1 MQMPE
6 FSKYLT
12 TREVAALMR
21 VKERKIYDLV
31 ARGDIP
37 YSKTTGKL
45 LFSKDAVL
53 AWINKDSLPIGKT
66 QLTISGSHDPL
77 FEAVLRQTG
86 ADIATLWNGSTAG
99 LERVVKGQASA
110 ALLHIY
116 FAPDRSWNIDAVKT
130 DRAKKDVVLLHWA
143 NRSRGLVM
151 TTAAAENVTSLSSIQ
166 PWRLSQR
173 QAGAG
178 AQIMFDHLLAEAGLE
193 KDRLD
198 LAAACHTE
206 LESVLT
212 LLEGQAD
219 IAFGLQHFAAKY
231 DLAFLPL
238 VTESVDILIDRKMVF
253 EPAFQTLLAFCH
265 TDNFTELV
273 SSFVGYDTAG
283 LGQVRFN
290 A

>member
-1 MQMPE
+1 MLESNQ
-6 FSKYLT
+6 YLT
-12 TREVAALMR
+12 TKEVAALIR
-21 VKERKIYDLV
+21 VKERRIYDLV
-31 ARGDIP
+31 AKGDIP
-37 YSKTTGKL
+37 FSKTTGKL

-53 AWINKDSLPIGKT
+53 AWVNRDSMPLGKT

-86 ADIATLWNGSTAG
+86 ADIATLWNGSSAG
-99 LERVVKGQASA
+99 LEQVVGGETSA

-116 FAPDRSWNIDAVKT
+116 CPAEHSWNIDVVET
-130 DRAKKDVVLLHWA
+130 DCAKKDVVLLHWA

-151 TTAAAENVTSLSSIQ
+151 TTSAAENVTTLSAIR

-173 QAGAG
+173 QAGTG
-178 AQIMFDHLLAEAGLE
+178 AQILFDHLLAEAGLK
-193 KDRLD
+193 KDELD
-198 LAAACHTE
+198 FGVACHTE
-206 LESVLT
+206 LEAVLT

-219 IAFGLQHFAAKY
+219 IAFGLEHFAAKY
-231 DLAFLPL
+231 NLAFLPL
-238 VTESVDILIDRKMVF
+238 VSESVDILVDRKMVF

-265 TDNFTELV
+265 SDSFTELL
-273 SSFVGYDTAG
+273 SGFDGYDTTG

>member
-1 MQMPE
+1 MPE
-6 FSKYLT
+6 ASQYLT

-31 ARGDIP
+31 AKGNIP
-37 YSKTTGKL
+37 FRKTTGKL
-45 LFSKDAVL
+45 LFPKDAVL
-53 AWINKDSLPIGKT
+53 AWINKDSLPISET

-86 ADIATLWNGSTAG
+86 TDIATLWNGSGVG
-99 LERVVKGQASA
+99 LERVAEGQASA

-116 FAPDRSWNIDAVKT
+116 CPADHSWNIDAVKSSC
-130 DRAKKDVVLLHWA
+130 AKKDVVLLHWA

-151 TTAAAENVTSLSSIQ
+151 TPPAAEDVASLSAVQ

-173 QAGAG
+173 QEGAG
-178 AQIMFDHLLAEAGLE
+178 AQVLFDYMLAEVGLT
-193 KDRLD
+193 KDQLD
-198 LAAACHTE
+198 LAATCHTE

-219 IAFGLQHFAAKY
+219 IAFGLEHFAAKY
-231 DLAFLPL
+231 NLAFLPL
-238 VTESVDILIDRKMVF
+238 VTESVDILVDRKMVF
-253 EPAFQTLLAFCH
+253 EPAFQTLLAFCQ
-265 TDNFTELV
+265 TGNFKELV
-273 SSFVGYDTAG
+273 SGFDGYDITG

>member
-1 MQMPE
+1 MPE
-6 FSKYLT
+6 TSQYMT

-31 ARGDIP
+31 AKGDIP
-37 YSKTTGKL
+37 FSKTTGKL
-45 LFSKDAVL
+45 LFPKDAVL
-53 AWINKDSLPIGKT
+53 AWINKDSLPAGNI

-77 FEAVLRQTG
+77 FETVLRQTG
-86 ADIATLWNGSTAG
+86 IDIATLWNGSTAG

-110 ALLHIY
+110 SILHIFY
-116 FAPDRSWNIDAVKT
+116 PADYSWNIHAV
-130 DRAKKDVVLLHWA
+130 RVACAEKDVVLLHWA

-151 TTAAAENVTSLSSIQ
+151 TTSAAESVTSLSAIR

-173 QAGAG
+173 QAGTG
-178 AQIMFDHLLAEAGLE
+178 AQILFDYLLAEAGLK
-193 KDRLD
+193 KDQLD
-198 LAAACHTE
+198 LGVACHTE

-231 DLAFLPL
+231 NLAFLPL

-253 EPAFQTLLAFCH
+253 EPAFQALLTFCH
-265 TDNFTELV
+265 TKSFTELV
-273 SSFVGYDTAG
+273 SGFEGYDTTG
-283 LGQVRFN
+283 LGEVRFN

>member
-1 MQMPE
+1 MSETSQYM
-6 FSKYLT
+6 T

-21 VKERKIYDLV
+21 VKERKVYDLV
-31 ARGDIP
+31 AKGDIP
-37 YSKTTGKL
+37 FSKTTGKL
-45 LFSKDAVL
+45 LFPKDAVL
-53 AWINKDSLPIGKT
+53 AWIDKASLPAGKT

-77 FEAVLRQTG
+77 LETVLRQTG
-86 ADIATLWNGSTAG
+86 IDIATLWNGSTAG
-99 LERVVKGQASA
+99 LERVVKGNASA
-110 ALLHIY
+110 CVLHI
-116 FAPDRSWNIDAVKT
+116 FCPADHSWNIDAVKV
-130 DRAKKDVVLLHWA
+130 ACSEKDVVLLHWA

-151 TTAAAENVTSLSSIQ
+151 TTSAAENVTSLSAIR

-173 QAGAG
+173 QVGTG
-178 AQIMFDHLLAEAGLE
+178 AQILFDYLLAEVGLK
-193 KDRLD
+193 KDQLN
-198 LAAACHTE
+198 LGVACHTE

-231 DLAFLPL
+231 NLEFLPL
-238 VTESVDILIDRKMVF
+238 VTESVDILVDRKMVF

-265 TDNFTELV
+265 SDSFTELL
-273 SSFVGYDTAG
+273 SGFEGYDTTE